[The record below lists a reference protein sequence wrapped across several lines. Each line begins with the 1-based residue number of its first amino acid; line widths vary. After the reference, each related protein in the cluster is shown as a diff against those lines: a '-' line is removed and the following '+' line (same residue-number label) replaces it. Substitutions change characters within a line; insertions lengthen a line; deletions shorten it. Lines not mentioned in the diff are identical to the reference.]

1 MGLFIVRRLGLLA
14 VTAVGLT
21 TLAFWIPRFTGADPC
36 ITIKTPVGSPA
47 YLACI
52 ERYNLDAGLL
62 EQFGSYIAQ
71 LFHGDLGISMKYQH
85 PVMELWLD
93 QFPATLELSTLA
105 LLLAV
110 VVGIPAGTIAAL
122 RPGSATDRLILGAA
136 LTGYSLPIFW
146 SGLLLLMLFTDTLP
160 QGGRLDLIYEL
171 DLATGEPLFEM
182 VTGVMPVDTL
192 LAGEF
197 KAFASAVRHL
207 ILPTVTL
214 ATIPLAVITR
224 QTRSA
229 MLDVQNADYIR
240 TAHAKGLPQWRVQ
253 AIHALRGAL
262 VTVATT
268 IGLQMSVLLAGAVLT
283 EYVFSRPGIGELMI
297 DAVKSRDYAV
307 VQSGI
312 LLIAGMVM
320 LINLLVDLFCGMI
333 DPRFREDA
341 A

>member
-1 MGLFIVRRLGLLA
+1 MWKFIVRRLGLLA
-14 VTAVGLT
+14 VTAVGLI

-36 ITIKTPVGSPA
+36 ITPKTPAGSA
-47 YLACI
+47 AHQACI
-52 ERYNLDAGLL
+52 ERYNLDAGRL

-71 LFHGDLGISMKYQH
+71 LFHGDLGISMKDQH

-146 SGLLLLMLFTDTLP
+146 SGLLLLMLFDMLP
-160 QGGRLDLIYEL
+160 QGGRIDLIYEL
-171 DLATGEPLFEM
+171 DLETGEPLFEM
-182 VTGVMPVDTL
+182 VTGFMPVDTL

-240 TAHAKGLPQWRVQ
+240 TAHAKGLPRWRVQ

-283 EYVFSRPGIGELMI
+283 ENVFSRPGIGVLMI

-320 LINLLVDLFCGMI
+320 VVNLLVDLFCGMI